1 MGIVVFLLD
10 CPILSYQLEEWKFQ
24 NRTCYIRS
32 MNNLAGIDLNSLVV
46 LDALLTERHV
56 SRAAIRLNKSQP
68 AVSHALAR
76 LRSLFDDPLLVRHGG
91 QLEPTLRALEIAPRL
106 AEALAHMR
114 QLVGSQAFDPARERH
129 VFRLAMSDYAA
140 LVLLPQLMATLRQRA
155 PNVDLIVSQAS
166 REVMMSQA
174 VDGEIDLA
182 LGVFPT
188 LAEDLRTS
196 LLFEEDFACLA
207 DAASLGGERT
217 MALAAYLERPHVL
230 VSLRGDTGNEIDLA
244 LAAVGHKRRIAL
256 ALPHWSAAPGLVLG
270 TDLVL
275 TVARRILPNAAE
287 AGPLTVFDPPFA
299 IPPFAFRQIWHRR
312 RDGDPAHRW
321 VRDLIAGMLA
331 PLENVSGIVSP

>member
-1 MGIVVFLLD
+1 M
-10 CPILSYQLEEWKFQ
+10 
-24 NRTCYIRS
+24 
-32 MNNLAGIDLNSLVV
+32 V
-46 LDALLTERHV
+46 LDALLAERHV

-76 LRSLFDDPLLVRHGG
+76 LRALFDDPLLVRHGG
-91 QLEPTLRALEIAPRL
+91 QLQPTVRALEIAPRL
-106 AEALAHMR
+106 TEALAHMR
-114 QLVGSQAFDPARERH
+114 QLMGSHAFDPSQERH

-140 LVLLPQLMATLRQRA
+140 LVLLPQLMAVLRRQA
-155 PNVDLIVSQAS
+155 PNVDLLVGQAS
-166 REVMMSQA
+166 REVMMAQA

-188 LAEDLRTS
+188 LTEDLRTS

-207 DAASLGGERT
+207 DAASLDGEKT
-217 MALAAYLERPHVL
+217 MDLPAYLKRPHIL

-244 LAAVGHKRRIAL
+244 LAAGGHKRRIAL
-256 ALPHWSAAPGLVLG
+256 ALPHWSVAPGLVLG

-275 TVARRILPNAAE
+275 TVARRILPRDAE

-312 RDGDPAHRW
+312 RDADPAHRW
-321 VRDLIAGMLA
+321 LRDLIAQALVPPEADLA
-331 PLENVSGIVSP
+331 IARR

>member
-1 MGIVVFLLD
+1 
-10 CPILSYQLEEWKFQ
+10 
-24 NRTCYIRS
+24 
-32 MNNLAGIDLNSLVV
+32 MNNLGAIDLNLLVV
-46 LDALLTERHV
+46 LDALLAERHV

-76 LRSLFDDPLLVRHGG
+76 LRVLFDDPLLVRRGG
-91 QLEPTLRALEIAPRL
+91 QLEPTVRALEIAPRL

-114 QLVGSQAFDPARERH
+114 QLMGSEAFDPLRERH

-140 LVLLPQLMATLRQRA
+140 LVLLPKLMAVLRRGA
-155 PNVDLIVSQAS
+155 PNVDLIISQAS

-174 VDGEIDLA
+174 IDGEIDLA
-182 LGVFPT
+182 LGVFPV

-196 LLFEEDFACLA
+196 LLFEEHFACLA
-207 DAASLGGERT
+207 DAASLGDEKT
-217 MALAAYLERPHVL
+217 MDLTVYLQRPHIL

-244 LAAVGHKRRIAL
+244 LAAAGHKRRIAL

-275 TVARRILPNAAE
+275 TVARRILPLDAE
-287 AGPLTVFDPPFA
+287 AGPLTVFYPPFA

-312 RDGDPAHRW
+312 RDADPAHRW
-321 VRDLIAGMLA
+321 LRDVITQILGASEAVPAIA
-331 PLENVSGIVSP
+331 

>member
-1 MGIVVFLLD
+1 
-10 CPILSYQLEEWKFQ
+10 
-24 NRTCYIRS
+24 
-32 MNNLAGIDLNSLVV
+32 MNNLAGIDLNLLVV
-46 LDALLTERHV
+46 LDALLAERHV

-76 LRSLFDDPLLVRHGG
+76 LRTLFDDPLLVRHGG
-91 QLEPTLRALEIAPRL
+91 QLEPTARALEIAPRL

-114 QLVGSQAFDPARERH
+114 QLMGSQPFDPARERN

-140 LVLLPQLMATLRQRA
+140 LVLLPQLMAVLRRQA

-166 REVMMSQA
+166 REVMMSQV

-182 LGVFPT
+182 LGVFPG

-196 LLFEEDFACLA
+196 LLFEEHFACLA
-207 DAASLGGERT
+207 DGASLNGEKT
-217 MALAAYLERPHVL
+217 MDLAAYLERPHIL
-230 VSLRGDTGNEIDLA
+230 VSLRGDAGNEIDLA
-244 LAAVGHKRRIAL
+244 LAATGHRRRIAL
-256 ALPHWSAAPGLVLG
+256 ALPHWSAAPGLVRG

-275 TVARRILPNAAE
+275 TVARRILPRDAE
-287 AGPLTVFDPPFA
+287 IGSLAVFDPPFA

-321 VRDLIAGMLA
+321 LRDLIAHILA
-331 PLENVSGIVSP
+331 PPEALSADALS

>member
-1 MGIVVFLLD
+1 M
-10 CPILSYQLEEWKFQ
+10 
-24 NRTCYIRS
+24 
-32 MNNLAGIDLNSLVV
+32 MNNLGAFDLNLLVV
-46 LDALLTERHV
+46 LDALLAERHV
-56 SRAAIRLNKSQP
+56 SRAALRLNKSQP

-76 LRSLFDDPLLVRHGG
+76 LRALFDDPLLVRHGG
-91 QLEPTLRALEIAPRL
+91 QLEPTVRALEIAPQL

-114 QLVGSQAFDPARERH
+114 LLMGSQPFDPAREPH

-140 LVLLPQLMATLRQRA
+140 LVLLPQLMTVLRRQA
-155 PNVDLIVSQAS
+155 PNVDILVSQAS
-166 REVMMSQA
+166 REVMMAQA

-196 LLFEEDFACLA
+196 LLFEEHFACLA
-207 DAASLGGERT
+207 DRASLGGETT
-217 MALAAYLERPHVL
+217 MDLSAYLQRPHIL

-244 LAAVGHKRRIAL
+244 LSAIGHKRRIAL
-256 ALPHWSAAPGLVLG
+256 ALPHWSAAPGLVPG

-275 TVARRILPNAAE
+275 TVARRILPRDRG
-287 AGPLTVFDPPFA
+287 AGPLAIFAPPFA

-321 VRDLIAGMLA
+321 LRDLITGILA
-331 PLENVSGIVSP
+331 PPTVAPAAV

>member
-1 MGIVVFLLD
+1 M
-10 CPILSYQLEEWKFQ
+10 
-24 NRTCYIRS
+24 
-32 MNNLAGIDLNSLVV
+32 MNNLAGIDLNLLVV
-46 LDALLTERHV
+46 LDALLAERHV
-56 SRAAIRLNKSQP
+56 SRAALRLNKSQP

-76 LRSLFDDPLLVRHGG
+76 LRALFDDPLLVRHGG
-91 QLEPTLRALEIAPRL
+91 QLEPTVRALEIAPRL

-114 QLVGSQAFDPARERH
+114 QLVGSQPFDPGRERH

-140 LVLLPQLMATLRQRA
+140 LVLLPQLMAVLRRQA

-166 REVMMSQA
+166 REVMMSQTI
-174 VDGEIDLA
+174 DGEIDLA

-196 LLFEEDFACLA
+196 LLFEEYFACLA
-207 DAASLGGERT
+207 DGASLGDEKA
-217 MALAAYLERPHVL
+217 MDLAAYLERPHIL

-244 LAAVGHKRRIAL
+244 LSAAGHKRRIAL

-275 TVARRILPNAAE
+275 TVARRILPRE
-287 AGPLTVFDPPFA
+287 GETGPLAIFAPPFA
-299 IPPFAFRQIWHRR
+299 IPPFSFRQIWHRR

-321 VRDLIAGMLA
+321 LRELINEIL
-331 PLENVSGIVSP
+331 SPPDAMPASM

>member
-1 MGIVVFLLD
+1 M
-10 CPILSYQLEEWKFQ
+10 
-24 NRTCYIRS
+24 
-32 MNNLAGIDLNSLVV
+32 MNNLGAFDLNLLVV
-46 LDALLTERHV
+46 LDALLAERHV
-56 SRAAIRLNKSQP
+56 SRAALRLNKSQP

-76 LRSLFDDPLLVRHGG
+76 LRALFDDPLLVRHGG
-91 QLEPTLRALEIAPRL
+91 QLEPTVRALEIAPQL

-114 QLVGSQAFDPARERH
+114 LLMGSQPFDPAREPH

-140 LVLLPQLMATLRQRA
+140 LVLLPQLMTVLRRQA
-155 PNVDLIVSQAS
+155 PNVDLLVSQAS
-166 REVMMSQA
+166 REVMMAQA

-196 LLFEEDFACLA
+196 LLFEEHFACLA
-207 DAASLGGERT
+207 DRASLGGEKT
-217 MALAAYLERPHVL
+217 MDLSAYLQRPHIL

-244 LAAVGHKRRIAL
+244 LSAIGHKRRIAL
-256 ALPHWSAAPGLVLG
+256 ALPHWSAAPGLVPG

-275 TVARRILPNAAE
+275 TVARRILPRDGE
-287 AGPLTVFDPPFA
+287 TGPLAIFAPPFA

-321 VRDLIAGMLA
+321 LRDLITGILA
-331 PLENVSGIVSP
+331 PSTVAPAAV

>member
-1 MGIVVFLLD
+1 
-10 CPILSYQLEEWKFQ
+10 
-24 NRTCYIRS
+24 
-32 MNNLAGIDLNSLVV
+32 MNNLGAIDLNLLVV
-46 LDALLTERHV
+46 LDALLAERHV

-91 QLEPTLRALEIAPRL
+91 QLEPTVRALEIAPRL
-106 AEALAHMR
+106 TEALAHMR
-114 QLVGSQAFDPARERH
+114 QLMGSEAFDPAREHH

-140 LVLLPQLMATLRQRA
+140 LVLLPQLMAVLRWQA
-155 PNVDLIVSQAS
+155 PNVDLVVSQAS

-182 LGVFPT
+182 LGVFPA

-196 LLFEEDFACLA
+196 LLFKEHFACLA
-207 DAASLGGERT
+207 DGASLGGEKT
-217 MALAAYLERPHVL
+217 MDLSAYLERPHVL

-256 ALPHWSAAPGLVLG
+256 ALPHWSAAPGLVIG

-275 TVARRILPNAAE
+275 TVARRILPHDAE
-287 AGPLTVFDPPFA
+287 AGSLTIFAPPFA

-321 VRDLIAGMLA
+321 LRDLIGQILA
-331 PLENVSGIVSP
+331 PSEAVPATL

>member
-1 MGIVVFLLD
+1 
-10 CPILSYQLEEWKFQ
+10 
-24 NRTCYIRS
+24 
-32 MNNLAGIDLNSLVV
+32 MNLLVV
-46 LDALLTERHV
+46 LDALLAERHV

-76 LRSLFDDPLLVRHGG
+76 LRALFDDPLLVRHGG
-91 QLEPTLRALEIAPRL
+91 RLEPTVRALEIAPQL

-114 QLVGSQAFDPARERH
+114 QLIGSLPFDPARARH

-140 LVLLPQLMATLRQRA
+140 LVLLPQLTAVLRRQA
-155 PNVDLIVSQAS
+155 PNVDLIVSQTS
-166 REVMMSQA
+166 REVMMAQA

-196 LLFEEDFACLA
+196 LLFEEHFACLA
-207 DAASLGGERT
+207 DCASLGGETT
-217 MALAAYLERPHVL
+217 MDLSTYLQRPHIL

-244 LAAVGHKRRIAL
+244 LSAIGHKRRIAL
-256 ALPHWSAAPGLVLG
+256 ALPHWSAAPGLVAG

-275 TVARRILPNAAE
+275 TVARRILPRDE
-287 AGPLTVFDPPFA
+287 KAGELAIFPPPFA

-321 VRDLIAGMLA
+321 LRDLIAGVLA
-331 PLENVSGIVSP
+331 PSTAAPPPCDA